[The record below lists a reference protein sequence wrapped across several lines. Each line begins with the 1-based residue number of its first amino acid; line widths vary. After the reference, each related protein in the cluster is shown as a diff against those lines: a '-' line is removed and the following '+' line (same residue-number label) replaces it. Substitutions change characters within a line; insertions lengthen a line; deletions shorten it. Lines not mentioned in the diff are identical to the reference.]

1 MRAAKT
7 IILYKNPTLHKRGFD
22 LSVMQTKLPFSRTEE
37 IIMYLSEVKN
47 GVVATVKHI
56 DSGCE
61 MYRRILELGIL
72 PGAKLKI
79 LQNIPHGPVV
89 FEKNGSK
96 MLLGRG
102 MAQKIR
108 VED

>member
-1 MRAAKT
+1 
-7 IILYKNPTLHKRGFD
+7 
-22 LSVMQTKLPFSRTEE
+22 
-37 IIMYLSEVKN
+37 MYLSEVKN
-47 GVVATVKHI
+47 GVVATVKHV
-56 DSGCE
+56 DSGCG

-72 PGAKLKI
+72 PGTKLKI

-102 MAQKIR
+102 MAQKIQ
-108 VED
+108 VEY